1 VSARQFSTAERLAE
15 ALTVLSWEDVPLAAR
30 HMARRCVLDT
40 IACAA
45 AGMPHEAVQAATA
58 WAARTFSPGNASI
71 WFTSRRSSSVAA
83 GFANA
88 FASSVLDIDD
98 GHRAAQGHPGAAIIP
113 AVLAEAEHLGISNE
127 HALLAIMCGYEAGIG
142 VARSRDPACL
152 SIVATGRWAAI
163 GVAAAIGKLRGL
175 TSSQLA
181 DALAIAEAH
190 APNLIAADHAG
201 FLGSDVKEGIPWS
214 VITGF
219 AAVDLAQSGLRGYRS
234 SLDNPA
240 LYRSGLAASL
250 KANALLI
257 ETTYFKPYAC
267 CRWIHSA
274 IDAVLEIGPDRVS
287 GTAIDRIEIGTF
299 RRAATL
305 RNPARPSDII
315 AAQFSVP
322 FAVALAYESGPA
334 AMLPILSS
342 ALVDE
347 KILRLAEKIHVYVE
361 SELDDMYPEKVPA
374 RVKIFAGDVT
384 LDREVHVPKGD
395 PANPMTDGE
404 LVDKAVKLM
413 SSIATKSMLRP
424 AIASLLSPDVSGA
437 MLWALTVK
445 QVA

>member
-1 VSARQFSTAERLAE
+1 MPAQQFSTAERLAE
-15 ALTVLSWEDVPLAAR
+15 TLTALSWENVPDTTR
-30 HMARRCVLDT
+30 HVARRCVLDS

-45 AGMPHEAVQAATA
+45 AGTHHEAVQAATA
-58 WAARTFSPGNASI
+58 WAARTFSPGNVSI
-71 WFTSRRSSSVAA
+71 WFTSRRSSPVAA

-98 GHRAAQGHPGAAIIP
+98 GHRAAQGHPGAAIVP
-113 AVLAEAEHLGISNE
+113 AVLAEAEHLGASSE
-127 HALLAIMCGYEAGIG
+127 HALLAIICGYEAGIG

-152 SIVATGRWAAI
+152 SIVATGRWSAI

-181 DALAIAEAH
+181 HALTIAEAH
-190 APNLIAADHAG
+190 APNLIAADHGG
-201 FLGSDVKEGIPWS
+201 FLGGDVKEGIPWS

-219 AAVDLAQSGLRGYRS
+219 AAADLAQSGLRGYRS

-240 LYRSGLAASL
+240 LYRSGLAASVN
-250 KANALLI
+250 ANALLI

-274 IDAVLEIGPDRVS
+274 IDAVIGIGPDRVP
-287 GTAIDRIEIGTF
+287 GIAIDRVEIGTF

-305 RNPARPSDII
+305 CNPARPSDII

-334 AMLPILSS
+334 AMLPISPSVLG
-342 ALVDE
+342 DE
-347 KILRLAEKIHVYVE
+347 KILRLAEKIHVHVE
-361 SELDDMYPEKVPA
+361 KELDDMYPDKVPA
-374 RVKIFAGDVT
+374 RVRIFADG
-384 LDREVHVPKGD
+384 LMLEREVHVPKGD
-395 PANPMTDGE
+395 PANPMTDVE
-404 LVDKAVKLM
+404 LVDKAAKLM
-413 SSIATKSMLRP
+413 SGIATDSMLRS
-424 AIASLLSPDVSGA
+424 AIASLLSPNVSGA
-437 MLWALTVK
+437 MLRALTAK